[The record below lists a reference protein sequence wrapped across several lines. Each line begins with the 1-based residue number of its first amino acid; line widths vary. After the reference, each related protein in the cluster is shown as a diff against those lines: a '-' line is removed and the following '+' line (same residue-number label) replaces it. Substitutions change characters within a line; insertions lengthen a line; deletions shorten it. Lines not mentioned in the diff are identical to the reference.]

1 VHRVFLRDLHQ
12 CWYQK
17 GLPDYGADVPSSA
30 AALKSVVDSLN
41 PSRRVFIGTSSG
53 AFAATLFGA
62 LTRADEVLACGP
74 QPSIDRVTRRLCHDN
89 RWPEEID
96 KARRS
101 SVDRQHV
108 NLVRLLSSTPD
119 LRRISVH

>member
-1 VHRVFLRDLHQ
+1 VFLRDLHQ

-17 GLPDYGADVPSSA
+17 CLPGYGSDVSSAA
-30 AALKSVVDSLN
+30 AALKSVVYSLN
-41 PSRRVFIGTSSG
+41 PSRRVFIETSSG